1 MIILKFVV
9 EGSVLLLVI
18 MVVVHLVHLVHMENF
33 NVKIVVVHKVIVVLN
48 V

>member
-18 MVVVHLVHLVHMENF
+18 MVVVHLVHLVHMEKF
-33 NVKIVVVHKVIVVLN
+33 NVKIVVVHKVIGVLN